1 MKKKNAN
8 ERYQFLASAFSFLS
22 HECYRCI
29 SYKHK
34 RSKEREKKFL
44 KCGEKSVLIFTT
56 WLFSKFYKKFSSI
69 KRFSVRFTERA
80 VKYKKSLISI
90 F

>member
-56 WLFSKFYKKFSSI
+56 
-69 KRFSVRFTERA
+69 
-80 VKYKKSLISI
+80 
-90 F
+90 